1 MHPDIHLS
9 ELCSQKLKE
18 KSEGHMRLRER
29 NKQTNNYNNLI
40 VIIINNYN
48 NYFKLLFS

>member
-9 ELCSQKLKE
+9 ELCSLKVE
-18 KSEGHMRLRER
+18 KKSESQMHLRER
-29 NKQTNNYNNLI
+29 NKQTNKHNNNLI

-48 NYFKLLFS
+48 NY

>member
-9 ELCSQKLKE
+9 ELCSLEVKK
-18 KSEGHMRLRER
+18 KSEGHMHLRAR
-29 NKQTNNYNNLI
+29 NKQTNNNNNLI

-48 NYFKLLFS
+48 NY